1 MRKLSIWSRRFANVI
16 NASMLS
22 VVLLL
27 YGCAAGRESRTIVRS
42 DSLSRTETEVTTYE
56 SVPMTRMNLPLPQ
69 DHLLMIG
76 KLPQGFGISVKEN
89 GIGLKV
95 ESDGK
100 GGLSIAAETEDL
112 QKKVITRKSS
122 ERQSSNV
129 AQEEKK
135 REEKPSFWQRI
146 KIKIAGGMILA
157 IVLFLFLRWF
167 KNKLRKN

>member
-1 MRKLSIWSRRFANVI
+1 
-16 NASMLS
+16 
-22 VVLLL
+22 
-27 YGCAAGRESRTIVRS
+27 
-42 DSLSRTETEVTTYE
+42 
-56 SVPMTRMNLPLPQ
+56 MTRMNLPLPP

-89 GIGLKV
+89 GICLKV